1 MKTDL
6 QLRHDVEAQL
16 DWDPRFDSTGI
27 GVAVKNGVIALS
39 GHVASYADR
48 WAAQDAAQSVAGV
61 KAIANELVVTL
72 GSDAQRSDPD
82 LAEAV
87 LQALEAN
94 VSIPSAGIKV
104 VVHDGWVTLSG
115 QVSFWYQ
122 REAAERTVTHL
133 RGVKGLAND
142 ITIKPQAS
150 VADIKAKIEDAF
162 RRHASVDAKNIRVLT
177 ADGTVT
183 LEGEVS
189 SSTAGALVG
198 DAAPLCFLVERVH
211 FTVFRQE
218 HFHGASS

>member
-1 MKTDL
+1 MKTET

-27 GVAVKNGVIALS
+27 GVAVKNGVVALS
-39 GHVASYADR
+39 GHVGSYADR
-48 WAAQDAAQSVAGV
+48 WAAQDATQSVAGV
-61 KAIANELVVTL
+61 KAIANELVVSL
-72 GSDAQRSDPD
+72 ASDAQRTDPE

-87 LQALEAN
+87 LHTLNAN
-94 VSIPSAGIKV
+94 VSIPGAAIKV

-115 QVSFWYQ
+115 QVSYWFQ

-142 ITIKPQAS
+142 ITIRPQAS
-150 VADIKAKIEDAF
+150 ATDVKAKIEDAF
-162 RRHASVDAKNIRVLT
+162 RRHASLDAQKIRVQS

-189 SSTAGALVG
+189 SWQERQHAEAAAW
-198 DAAPLCFLVERVH
+198 AAPGVSVVKDHLSVR
-211 FTVFRQE
+211 
-218 HFHGASS
+218 S

>member
-1 MKTDL
+1 MVEEIDMKTDI

-39 GHVASYADR
+39 GHVGSYADR

-61 KAIANELVVTL
+61 KAIANELVVSL
-72 GSDAQRSDPD
+72 GSDAQRSDPEV
-82 LAEAV
+82 AEAV
-87 LQALEAN
+87 LHALNAN
-94 VSIPSAGIKV
+94 VSIPATAIKV

-115 QVSFWYQ
+115 QVNFWYQ

-162 RRHASVDAKNIRVLT
+162 RRHASLDANKIRVQT
-177 ADGTVT
+177 AEGTVT
-183 LEGEVS
+183 LEGEVNS
-189 SSTAGALVG
+189 WEERQHAEAAAW
-198 DAAPLCFLVERVH
+198 AAPGVSVVKDHLSVR
-211 FTVFRQE
+211 
-218 HFHGASS
+218 S

>member
-1 MKTDL
+1 MKTDI
-6 QLRHDVEAQL
+6 QLRRDVEAQL

-27 GVAVKNGVIALS
+27 GVAVKNGVISLS

-61 KAIANELVVTL
+61 KAIANELAVNL
-72 GSDAQRSDPD
+72 GSDAQRSDPE

-87 LQALEAN
+87 VNALNGN

-115 QVSFWYQ
+115 EVSYWYQ
-122 REAAERTVTHL
+122 REATERTVTHL

-150 VADIKAKIEDAF
+150 VADVKAKIEDAF
-162 RRHASVDAKNIRVLT
+162 RRHASLDANKIRVQT

-183 LEGEVS
+183 LEGEVNS
-189 SSTAGALVG
+189 WQERQHAAAAAW
-198 DAAPLCFLVERVH
+198 AAPGVSVVKDHLSVR
-211 FTVFRQE
+211 
-218 HFHGASS
+218 S

>member
-1 MKTDL
+1 MKTDI
-6 QLRHDVEAQL
+6 QLRRDVEAQL

-27 GVAVKNGVIALS
+27 GVAVKNGVISLS

-61 KAIANELVVTL
+61 KAIANELAVNL
-72 GSDAQRSDPD
+72 GSDAQRSDPE

-87 LQALEAN
+87 VSALNGN

-115 QVSFWYQ
+115 EVSYWYQ
-122 REAAERTVTHL
+122 REATERTVTHL

-150 VADIKAKIEDAF
+150 VADVKAKIEDAF
-162 RRHASVDAKNIRVLT
+162 RRHASLDANKIRVQT

-183 LEGEVS
+183 LEGEVNS
-189 SSTAGALVG
+189 WQERQHAAAAAW
-198 DAAPLCFLVERVH
+198 AAPGVSVVKDHLSVR
-211 FTVFRQE
+211 
-218 HFHGASS
+218 S